1 MDSFDKLSKY
11 LPIVAQLLITI
22 LLVNHWYRGLE
33 YMPLL
38 VLWVILLSLS
48 ICTIMDLIYGN
59 DEE

>member
-1 MDSFDKLSKY
+1 MDSFDKLGKY

-38 VLWVILLSLS
+38 VLWIILLSLS